1 MGDPDA
7 PHTFSYVPDVARILS
22 ALGTDNRSWGR
33 VWHVPS
39 AEPVSQRQALVRMA
53 ELAGAP
59 AARVGRLPDVV
70 LRVAGVAVP
79 LLKELQET
87 AYQRTRPYVLDSSAA
102 QAMFGLTPTPLD
114 EGLAATA
121 AWWRGNASATSGAV

>member
-1 MGDPDA
+1 VVGDDLLQVTEQLEGQRPD
-7 PHTFSYVPDVARILS
+7 
-22 ALGTDNRSWGR
+22 
-33 VWHVPS
+33 
-39 AEPVSQRQALVRMA
+39 E
-53 ELAGAP
+53 E
-59 AARVGRLPDVV
+59 
-70 LRVAGVAVP
+70 P
-79 LLKELQET
+79 LLRELQET